1 MTPAEA
7 CTRLDHAL
15 ARDTAG
21 RYSFM
26 CKKAFVMVKLFG
38 KPDRLR
44 FAAREH
50 LAFRAE
56 DGWLVI
62 ERCDTGALH
71 RRFTWDEIECLA
83 AGEAETDSGSLF
95 QG

>member
-1 MTPAEA
+1 MTALEA
-7 CTRLDHAL
+7 ATRLDHAL
-15 ARDTAG
+15 TKDPAG

-38 KPDRLR
+38 KADRLR
-44 FAAREH
+44 FAARDR

-56 DGWLVI
+56 DAWLVI
-62 ERCDTGALH
+62 ERCDTGAVH
-71 RRFTWDEIECLA
+71 RKFSWDQIECLA
-83 AGEAETDSGSLF
+83 AGEAETDNGSLF